1 MPRFARLCAVALVL
15 VLPPAVGGQTTA
27 PAAPAEPV
35 LERRTTS
42 GAKPPAALAE
52 PDPWVSSYIGL
63 GGRTARL
70 NLAQVDRALEPYHA
84 TYSRL
89 DPADRSRI
97 RQAFDDLIPG
107 QRFTR
112 YSINEPQARGMV
124 YLALGPW
131 QRRECDGP
139 RRRGGRTGCDEAI
152 DSLSRGAAWIH
163 SAILSMGRSGQRRP
177 HVEELT
183 VVRAMNQ
190 GAGEMVLRAA
200 SCGCPA
206 ARPDAQA
213 LLSDTRE
220 AVAAVERSS
229 MPAWMSLGDQRVQR
243 IARLSDALDRT
254 FSRCVSEG

>member
-1 MPRFARLCAVALVL
+1 V
-15 VLPPAVGGQTTA
+15 
-27 PAAPAEPV
+27 
-35 LERRTTS
+35 S
-42 GAKPPAALAE
+42 GARPSTTIAE

-70 NLAQVDRALEPYHA
+70 NLAQLDRALEPYRA

-112 YSINEPQARGMV
+112 YQISEPQARGMV
-124 YLALGPW
+124 YLALGPSEW
-131 QRRECDGP
+131 RDCDGP
-139 RRRGGRTGCDEAI
+139 RRRGGRSRCDLAI

-163 SAILSMGRSGQRRP
+163 AAILSMGRTGQRRP
-177 HVEELT
+177 HTEELA

-206 ARPDAQA
+206 ARPDAEA
-213 LLSDTRE
+213 LLTGTRD
-220 AVAAVERSS
+220 AVASVERST

-243 IARLSDALDRT
+243 IARHSEALERI
-254 FSRCVSEG
+254 FARCMDEG